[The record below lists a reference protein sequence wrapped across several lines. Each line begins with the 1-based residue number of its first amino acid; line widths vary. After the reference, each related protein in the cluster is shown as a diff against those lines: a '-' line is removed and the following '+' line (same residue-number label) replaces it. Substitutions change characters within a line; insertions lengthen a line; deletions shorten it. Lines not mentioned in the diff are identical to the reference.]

1 MDLNYYILLFEDDSG
16 YVDSIEGLLEDY
28 LDDLG
33 FKLKLCVK
41 ADGNQLNELISDDK
55 WNLILMDYNLRSS
68 EKGDE
73 LIKQIRSHELYTEII
88 FYSEDPDFEDKIIS
102 ELIDGIYFVRGRG
115 ILIEKVK
122 KVIDVTL
129 KKNHDINNMR
139 GLVIAETI
147 DLEIKMDSLI
157 LSYFGSDDEKR
168 RVFQKV
174 IDPKF
179 DALSTKKKYDLI
191 NKICKERIASLNGSL
206 DEGRVLNE
214 LYSEFKNIE
223 SEIITIRNI
232 LAHARESPQHKNKLV
247 SRINKNDTDNIV
259 DNNWCI
265 KTRKDIIKH
274 SKNLDELYVHFN
286 S

>member
-1 MDLNYYILLFEDDSG
+1 MDLNYNILLFEDDSG
-16 YVDSIEGLLEDY
+16 YVESIEGLLEDY

-33 FKLKLCVK
+33 FELKLCVK

-55 WNLILMDYNLRSS
+55 WNLILMDYNLRLS

-88 FYSEDPDFEDKIIS
+88 FYSEDVDFGDKIQS

-115 ILIEKVK
+115 ILIDKVK

-174 IDPKF
+174 LDPKF
-179 DALSTKKKYDLI
+179 DALSTKNKYDLI
-191 NKICKERIASLNGSL
+191 NKICKERIASLNDSL
-206 DEGRVLNE
+206 DKGSVINE
-214 LYSEFKNIE
+214 LYGEFKNIE

-232 LAHARESPQHKNKLV
+232 LAHTKESPQHKNRLV
-247 SRINKNDTDNIV
+247 SRINKNDTDFIV
-259 DNNWCI
+259 DNDWCI
-265 KTRKDIIKH
+265 RTRKDIINQ
-274 SKNLDELYVHFN
+274 SKNLDKLLVHFN

>member
-1 MDLNYYILLFEDDSG
+1 MDLNYNILLFEDDSG

-33 FKLKLCVK
+33 FKLELCVK
-41 ADGNQLNELISDDK
+41 ADVNQLNELISDDK

-88 FYSEDPDFEDKIIS
+88 FYSEDLGFEDKIKS
-102 ELIDGIYFVRGRG
+102 ELIDGVYFVRGRVT
-115 ILIEKVK
+115 LIEKVK

-168 RVFQKV
+168 DVFEK
-174 IDPKF
+174 ILEPKF
-179 DALSTKKKYDLI
+179 GALTVKKKCDLI
-191 NKICKERIASLNGSL
+191 NKICKVRLKILNG
-206 DEGRVLNE
+206 EGKDVSDLTNC
-214 LYSEFKNIE
+214 YNEFKKIE
-223 SEIITIRNI
+223 DDIIEIRNI
-232 LAHARESPQHKNKLV
+232 LAHTSESTE
-247 SRINKNDTDNIV
+247 NKNTLISKI
-259 DNNWCI
+259 NNKNTPIYIDFEWCI
-265 KTRKDIIKH
+265 IKRKDIIGH
-274 SKNLDELYVHFN
+274 SVNLEELLGHFN
-286 S
+286 